1 MASRFSIT
9 TDKVGLAPGQ
19 PVFTGERRVDEVT
32 IEWVRYDADSV
43 DEGEAGSVSE
53 IPAPDPSA
61 SNVLWVN
68 VDGLHDVELVQ
79 AVGERFGLH
88 PLAIEDILNVRGR
101 PTAED
106 FDGHLFTSCKML
118 RATQDGSLDSEHVSI
133 AFGPGWVLSFQ
144 ETHGDCLDNVRT
156 RITNPSA
163 RIRTRGADYLWYAL
177 LDGIVDHYA
186 VALSALGLRIEDLEE
201 EVWREEPD
209 RDLALRGQEARH
221 DLLVV
226 RRAVRPLRE
235 QLLLLTGDGPALISD
250 QTEPYL
256 GDLEAHLLQHNDVID
271 HLRDT
276 ITSLLEAHVSV
287 ISMRTNE
294 VMRVLTIMASIFI
307 PMTFVAGVYGMNFRY
322 MPELQEPWAY
332 PVVWAVMLAIGL
344 SMLLYFWRKKWL

>member
-19 PVFTGERRVDEVT
+19 AVFTGEQRVDEVT
-32 IEWVRYDADSV
+32 IEWVRYGPDRV
-43 DEGEAGSVSE
+43 EEGEVDSIDE
-53 IPAPDPSA
+53 IPAPDPDAGS
-61 SNVLWVN
+61 VLWVN

-106 FDGHLFTSCKML
+106 FHGQLFTSCKML
-118 RATQDGSLDSEHVSI
+118 RVAPGGGLDSEHVSI

-144 ETHGDCLDNVRT
+144 ETHGDCLDNVRS
-156 RITNPSA
+156 RITHPEA

-186 VALSALGLRIEDLEE
+186 VVLSALGVRIEELED

-209 RDLALRGQEARH
+209 HDLALHAQAMRH

-235 QLLLLTGDGPALISD
+235 QLLLLTGDAPPLITD

-271 HLRDT
+271 HLRDAV
-276 ITSLLEAHVSV
+276 TSLLEAHVSV

-307 PMTFVAGVYGMNFRY
+307 PMTFVAGVYGMNFQH
-322 MPELQEPWAY
+322 MPELSEPWAY
-332 PVVWAVMLAIGL
+332 PVVWAVMLAMGL